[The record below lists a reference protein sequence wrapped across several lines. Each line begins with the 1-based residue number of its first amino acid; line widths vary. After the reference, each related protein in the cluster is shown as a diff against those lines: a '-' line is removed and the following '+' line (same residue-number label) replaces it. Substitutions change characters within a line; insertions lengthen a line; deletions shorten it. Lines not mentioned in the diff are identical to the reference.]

1 MDSGLLFAKSVVAG
15 FVVALPVGAIGAMCL
30 RRAFHGRWIS
40 GLVTGAGAAL
50 ADSVLAGAAVFGLSL
65 ITRHLLEKS
74 ALLRLGGGVFLIV
87 LGIHMV
93 RSRHA
98 RPAADLAGS
107 ETDGLSVREI
117 LADLATGFALTM
129 INPATFLAFVGV
141 FAGLGLFADQPATLL
156 TEGLVL
162 AGVFSGSMLWWATLT
177 GGSAALRHHLP
188 HGFIA
193 GINGVLGIAL
203 VVFGVVSLAAFV
215 QGIL

>member
-1 MDSGLLFAKSVVAG
+1 MDSGLLFAKSMMAG
-15 FVVALPVGAIGAMCL
+15 FVVAVPVGAIGAMCL
-30 RRAFHGRWIS
+30 RRAFHGEWIS

-65 ITRHLLEKS
+65 ITRHLLENS
-74 ALLRLGGGVFLIV
+74 ALLRLAGGVFLIV
-87 LGIHMV
+87 LGLHMV
-93 RSRHA
+93 RSRHDQPG
-98 RPAADLAGS
+98 RDVVRTADGVPRIR
-107 ETDGLSVREI
+107 DVVGDV
-117 LADLATGFALTM
+117 ATGFALTI

-156 TEGLVL
+156 TEGLVR

-188 HGFIA
+188 HGLVA
-193 GINGVLGIAL
+193 GINGALGFAL
-203 VVFGVVSLAAFV
+203 AVFGVVSLAAFV